1 MPRQHIPDEIM
12 INLKSRLKELMG
24 NLRLGRGENK
34 QFAKMLGINPAMLC
48 RWIGEDTK
56 NRSKRDMPP
65 SLANLINISIKVGI
79 PIEYCLYRSDDDWRR
94 RATFD
99 SRLTDEENEELFK
112 KLMEMRELMIEGM
125 LGKRRLAGSSKPE
138 AYRFTANL

>member
-12 INLKSRLKELMG
+12 INIKTRLKELMR
-24 NLRLGRGENK
+24 NLRLGKGENK
-34 QFAKMLGINPAMLC
+34 QFAKMVGINPCMLS

-56 NRSKRDMPP
+56 NKSKKDENP
-65 SLANLINISIKVGI
+65 SLANLINISKKVGI
-79 PIEYCLYRSDDDWRR
+79 PIEYCFYKTDDDWRR

-112 KLMEMRELMIEGM
+112 KLMEMRELMTEGM